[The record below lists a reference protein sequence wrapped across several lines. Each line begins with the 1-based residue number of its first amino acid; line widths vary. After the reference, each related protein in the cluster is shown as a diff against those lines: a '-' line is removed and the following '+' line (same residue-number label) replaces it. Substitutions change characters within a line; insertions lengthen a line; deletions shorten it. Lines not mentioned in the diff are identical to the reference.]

1 MSVFAYGLIRACTLS
16 CSHCVWLFATL
27 WTEACQAPLP
37 MRVSREEYQSG
48 LTCPLSSRG
57 SSRPRIEPESP
68 ASSALQ
74 ANSWLPGKSRSLLGS
89 HWGSPLFNTY
99 MYQIC
104 ILYILFDTNICYV
117 YFKAETVAVD
127 VLLSLLS
134 LSCVQLFVTPG
145 TLVCQLSLS
154 MGFPRWEYWSGLP
167 FPSPGNL
174 PIPGIKSTTP
184 ALADRFSTT
193 EPPAKPSVCFRLNQN
208 SLSPSSHPPSFSIS
222 FLKGFEITDGKY
234 CDMYKSLMA
243 RMRRQAGISQ
253 RFLFWM

>member
-1 MSVFAYGLIRACTLS
+1 MDWS
-16 CSHCVWLFATL
+16 
-27 WTEACQAPLP
+27 LP
-37 MRVSREEYQSG
+37 GSSAMRVSREEYQSG

-57 SSRPRIEPESP
+57 SSRTRIEPESP
-68 ASSALQ
+68 ASALQ
-74 ANSWLPGKSRSLLGS
+74 VNSWLLS

-134 LSCVQLFVTPG
+134 LSCVRLFVTPG
-145 TLVCQLSLS
+145 TLVCQVPLSV
-154 MGFPRWEYWSGLP
+154 GFPRWEYCSGLP
-167 FPSPGNL
+167 FPSPENL

-184 ALADRFSTT
+184 ALADGFSTT

-222 FLKGFEITDGKY
+222 FLQGFKITDGKY

-243 RMRRQAGISQ
+243 RMRWQAGNSQ